1 MTDLQ
6 EIRDKLR
13 SDADHRPASGVF
25 NMLIWSMVPLCGA
38 AITFAAVMYLFTPRI
53 VPLQPSAAVPIFS
66 QVQNYIGTGRPPSRD
81 DTASEGVTASQ
92 AAAIRIDPAALAG
105 KSAAEIGK
113 MADDVCFKRAQ
124 ARYPNWSKAPR
135 LTTKLL
141 DEFNLDDMD
150 HLNELMHCLITEA
163 PARYCSA
170 SDRRM
175 IAGEIIHFF
184 RLIGYLNRDLDQ
196 LKRMAPNFELK
207 FDDKPLPTAVP
218 DQRMIGAIEARLRD
232 GYLTLADRDRINAS
246 APQDVRT
253 RLVRI
258 ESRKSP
264 CPEQP
269 WWAFWR

>member
-53 VPLQPSAAVPIFS
+53 VPLQPSAAIPTFS
-66 QVQNYIGTGRPPSRD
+66 QVQKNIGSDEPPSQ
-81 DTASEGVTASQ
+81 GVTASQ

-163 PARYCSA
+163 PVRYCSA
-170 SDRRM
+170 ADRRM

-196 LKRMAPNFELK
+196 LKRMAPNFD
-207 FDDKPLPTAVP
+207 FDRAFNDKPLPTAVP

-232 GYLTLADRDRINAS
+232 GYLTLPDRDRINAS

>member
-1 MTDLQ
+1 
-6 EIRDKLR
+6 
-13 SDADHRPASGVF
+13 
-25 NMLIWSMVPLCGA
+25 MLIWSMVPLSGA
-38 AITFAAVMYLFTPRI
+38 AITFAAVMYLFSPGI
-53 VPLQPSAAVPIFS
+53 VPLQPSAAAPAFS
-66 QVQNYIGTGRPPSRD
+66 QVQNYIGTGRPPSQD
-81 DTASEGVTASQ
+81 VTASEGVTASQ
-92 AAAIRIDPAALAG
+92 AAAIRTDPAALAG

-113 MADDVCFKRAQ
+113 IADDVCFKRAQ

-175 IAGEIIHFF
+175 IAGEIVHFF

-232 GYLTLADRDRINAS
+232 GYLTLPDRDRINAS

-253 RLVRI
+253 RFARI
-258 ESRKSP
+258 EPRKSP